1 MTMVKSLRLSGAV
14 AAALILGCSAAAGA
28 ELTAPKGPV
37 VLTVVG
43 DIANANRGPSDPA
56 VDRFLDHHEQKFD
69 AAAAFDLQMLEGL
82 GMETRQFVLEGL
94 PGVQKLEGPPLA
106 AVLEAVGAQSGKVS
120 LLALDGFAVELDAK
134 DVEAHDWL
142 VGVKRNYDYLGIGG
156 FGPAWMVFSPAAAD
170 QVVTDEEN
178 EMWPYQVFLL
188 RVGSE

>member
-1 MTMVKSLRLSGAV
+1 MIKSERLSAAI
-14 AAALILGCSAAAGA
+14 AAAVILGCSAAAGA
-28 ELTAPKGPV
+28 ELAAPTGPV

-82 GMETRQFVLEGL
+82 GMESRQFVLKGL

-106 AVLEAVGAQSGKVS
+106 AILEAVGAQSGKVS

-142 VGVKRNYDYLGIGG
+142 VGVKRNGDYLGIGG
-156 FGPAWMVFSPAAAD
+156 FGPAWVVFSPAAAD

-178 EMWPYQVFLL
+178 DTWPYQVFLL
-188 RVGSE
+188 RVGAE

>member
-1 MTMVKSLRLSGAV
+1 MMKSTRLSAV
-14 AAALILGCSAAAGA
+14 IAAAVILGCSAAAGA

-142 VGVKRNYDYLGIGG
+142 IGVKRNDDYLGIGG
-156 FGPAWMVFSPAAAD
+156 FGPAWVVFSPAAPD
-170 QVVTDEEN
+170 QVVTDEKT